1 MDSSLL
7 GDSPRLNLI
16 IVTVLVFLFLH
27 HIKRLPNAYKLGLIV
42 GNLFG
47 LMFGV
52 TLFGMNL
59 LISFFVLLMVN
70 LVAFTLI
77 GAHLNL
83 ENQRIAELEEQL
95 VDALLILSGSLKA
108 GRSLE
113 QGFDLV
119 QKSLPPPIQQEFFL
133 VLQNQ
138 SLGMPFDK
146 ALKGMLARVPSKD
159 FRLFVTA
166 TLFQRET
173 GGNIISL
180 YDQIIDATAERKKM
194 RGKIDSLT
202 VQGRYSAYMVASV
215 PVLVFM
221 VMGAVNPAFVGVFFE
236 HSWAQSLFVLA
247 IVLEITGIL
256 VIRGILDRKVA

>member
-1 MDSSLL
+1 MDSSVL
-7 GDSPRLNLI
+7 GASPKLNLI
-16 IVTVLVFLFLH
+16 IVSVLVILFLH
-27 HIKRLPNAYKLGLIV
+27 HVKNLPNAYKLGLII

-47 LMFGV
+47 L
-52 TLFGMNL
+52 LFGIPVLGMSL
-59 LISFFVLLMVN
+59 VLTFFVLMMVN
-70 LVAFTLI
+70 IVAFTLI

-83 ENQRIAELEEQL
+83 ESKRVTELEEQL

-146 ALKGMLARVPSKD
+146 SLKTMLSRVPSKD

-180 YDQIIDATAERKKM
+180 YDQIIQATAERKQM

-202 VQGRYSAYMVASV
+202 VQGRYSAYMVAAV
-215 PVLVFM
+215 PVIVFI
-221 VMGAVNPAFVGVFFE
+221 VMATVNPSFVGVFFD
-236 HSWAQSLFVLA
+236 HPWAQSLFVLA